1 VYKIIVGGI
10 DACARKDTMDR
21 QPVLVATRGP
31 LEGARFPV
39 GEDGITLGRDPDC
52 GVVLDDSNV
61 SRFHARLVFHNAAIW
76 VQDAGS
82 RNGVFLN
89 DKRVVRHKQLSPG
102 DEMVVGDHSF
112 TLELDP
118 IEPEP
123 SLTGHTVPALSSK
136 KRFTSRTR
144 VAALVAALVACL
156 GTVVLVEWLF
166 S

>member
-1 VYKIIVGGI
+1 
-10 DACARKDTMDR
+10 MDR

-52 GVVLDDSNV
+52 VVVLDDANV

-89 DKRVVRHKQLSPG
+89 EKRVVRHKQFGPG
-102 DEMVVGDHSF
+102 DELVLGDHSF

-118 IEPEP
+118 IEHESVVPGRVTP
-123 SLTGHTVPALSSK
+123 VPAPSPSVSLAK
-136 KRFTSRTR
+136 WAVPVAVVVA
-144 VAALVAALVACL
+144 VAA
-156 GTVVLVEWLF
+156 WLATR
-166 S
+166 

>member
-1 VYKIIVGGI
+1 
-10 DACARKDTMDR
+10 MDR

-52 GVVLDDSNV
+52 VVVLDDANV

-89 DKRVVRHKQLSPG
+89 EKRVVRHKQFGPG
-102 DEMVVGDHSF
+102 DELVLGGHSF
-112 TLELDP
+112 TLEP
-118 IEPEP
+118 GTPP
-123 SLTGHTVPALSSK
+123 SPSTALAKWAVPVAVAVA
-136 KRFTSRTR
+136 
-144 VAALVAALVACL
+144 VAA
-156 GTVVLVEWLF
+156 WLATR
-166 S
+166 

>member
-1 VYKIIVGGI
+1 
-10 DACARKDTMDR
+10 MDR
-21 QPVLVATRGP
+21 QPVLVATRGT

-52 GVVLDDSNV
+52 VVVLDDANV

-89 DKRVVRHKQLSPG
+89 EKRVVRHKQFGPG
-102 DEMVVGDHSF
+102 DELVLGDHSF

-118 IEPEP
+118 IEHESVVPGRVTP
-123 SLTGHTVPALSSK
+123 VPAPSPSVSLAK
-136 KRFTSRTR
+136 WAVPVAVVVA
-144 VAALVAALVACL
+144 VAA
-156 GTVVLVEWLF
+156 WLATR
-166 S
+166 

>member
-1 VYKIIVGGI
+1 
-10 DACARKDTMDR
+10 MDR

-52 GVVLDDSNV
+52 VVVLDDANV

-89 DKRVVRHKQLSPG
+89 EKRVVRHKQFGPG
-102 DEMVVGDHSF
+102 DELVLGDHSF

-118 IEPEP
+118 IEHESVVPGRVMPVTPP
-123 SLTGHTVPALSSK
+123 SPSTTLAKWAVPVAVAVA
-136 KRFTSRTR
+136 
-144 VAALVAALVACL
+144 VAA
-156 GTVVLVEWLF
+156 WLATR
-166 S
+166 